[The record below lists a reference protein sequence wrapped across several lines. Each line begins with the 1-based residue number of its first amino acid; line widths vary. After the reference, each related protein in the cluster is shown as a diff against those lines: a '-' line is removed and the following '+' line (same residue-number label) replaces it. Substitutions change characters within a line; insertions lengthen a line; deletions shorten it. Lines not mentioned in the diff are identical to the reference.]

1 MQTDGQTW
9 RTVAFRT
16 FAGAPKKD
24 KNFNKLNI
32 WDMCFLIHNI
42 PGTIME
48 LIPAV
53 SQSFHYQF
61 FFLQISGYVSSLVD
75 WSVMI
80 SYRIGQS
87 DLHT

>member
-53 SQSFHYQF
+53 CQTFCIQIVFLSNLWKRVF
-61 FFLQISGYVSSLVD
+61 FGRLIGHDLV
-75 WSVMI
+75 
-80 SYRIGQS
+80 
-87 DLHT
+87 